1 MFANIAQYDSKVVRL
16 FARGAVC
23 SEGQLLSLVRMY
35 LTAGENEV
43 GLSGRGNSTG
53 AQRHG
58 MPPFGIEV
66 VNTSSAG
73 GFEAWQRACGIAEQ
87 VNGLIEHALGQ

>member
-1 MFANIAQYDSKVVRL
+1 MAYCMFANIAQYNSKVVRL

-35 LTAGENEV
+35 LTARENEV

-53 AQRHG
+53 CTA
-58 MPPFGIEV
+58 
-66 VNTSSAG
+66 S
-73 GFEAWQRACGIAEQ
+73 W
-87 VNGLIEHALGQ
+87 HATIWH